1 MGFGFRKSFKV
12 APGVRINVS
21 KRGIGASV
29 GTKGLRYSVNS
40 SGQRRTTA
48 SIPGTGISYTTTSS
62 NGKRR
67 NYKSSSYQRQRELQ
81 KAQKQ
86 QEKLQEMERNRLEV
100 ELFENKLDMIKS
112 IHKECNDSINWI
124 SQKNATPPFSSDS
137 KGPNEL
143 AALSI
148 LENYKPSLLDKLFK
162 RYEAK
167 IAQLRTKV
175 DEAKLEDEELY
186 SEWESSVEIAKRI
199 LDQDIDAYLEA
210 IDVYYPL
217 DDLSEFGSGFE
228 FFIENPNYLEV
239 EFDVHTEDVVPD
251 HVKTLTKT
259 GKVSTKAMTKTKF
272 YDIQQD
278 YVCSCVIRIAREMFA
293 LLPIDVVCIHCLDEQ
308 VNTATGHKEKTVIL
322 SVKIE
327 RETLNKLNF
336 DTIDCSDSMVNFEH
350 NMVFRKT
357 SGFLQVE
364 KVEQL

>member
-12 APGVRINVS
+12 APGVRINVG
-21 KRGIGASV
+21 KRGIGASI

-48 SIPGTGISYTTTSS
+48 SIPGTGLSYTTTSS
-62 NGKRR
+62 SGGRR
-67 NYKSSSYQRQRELQ
+67 NYKSASYQRHRELE
-81 KAQKQ
+81 KAQRQ

-100 ELFENKLDMIKS
+100 ELYENKLEMIHS
-112 IHKECNDSINWI
+112 IHKECSDAIDWYG
-124 SQKNATPPFSSDS
+124 QKNASPPFSVGS
-137 KGPNEL
+137 KGPSERT
-143 AALSI
+143 ALLN

-162 RYEAK
+162 RSEAK
-167 IAQLRTKV
+167 LEQLRTKV
-175 DEAKLEDEELY
+175 AEAKLEDEELY
-186 SEWESSVEIAKRI
+186 ADWQASVEMAQRI
-199 LDQDIDAYLEA
+199 VDQDIDAYLEA
-210 IDVYYPL
+210 INVYYPL

-228 FFIENPNYLEV
+228 FFIENPNCLEV

-259 GKVSTKAMTKTKF
+259 GKVSTKAMTKTMY

-293 LLPIDVVCIHCLDEQ
+293 LLPINVILIHCLDEQ
-308 VNTATGHKEKTVIL
+308 LNTATGHNEKAVIL

-327 RETLNKLNF
+327 RETLNQLNF
-336 DTIDCSDSMVNFEH
+336 EAIDCSDSLANFEH

-357 SGFLQVE
+357 SGFKQVK
-364 KVEQL
+364 KVSV